1 MNFEYCIMNDFKK
14 QEDKNSHTSHSAL
27 RTPHSSYIILF
38 DGVCNFCN
46 SSINFVLDR
55 DHKKKFMFGA
65 LQSETG
71 KKLLEEN
78 GIAQTKD
85 LDSVILIKNN
95 KVYKKSAASLEIA
108 KDLSGGWP
116 LFYVLKIIPWF
127 IRDIFYDLI
136 AKNRYRLM
144 GKRDACRMPAPGE
157 KERFLN

>member
-1 MNFEYCIMNDFKK
+1 MNDFTK
-14 QEDKNSHTSHSAL
+14 QEGKTSKTSQSTLSISHNSH
-27 RTPHSSYIILF
+27 IILF
-38 DGVCNFCN
+38 DGICNFCN
-46 SSINFVLDR
+46 SSVNFVLDR

-65 LQSETG
+65 LQSEAG
-71 KKLLEEN
+71 KKLLEEY
-78 GIAQTKD
+78 GIPQTKNY
-85 LDSVILIKNN
+85 DSVILIKNN

-127 IRDIFYDLI
+127 IRDVFYDLI

-144 GKRDACRMPAPGE
+144 GKRDACRMPGPGE